1 MAIKGVQ
8 KQRDFVA
15 GRQVVNVCD
24 HDIIRNY
31 FFHWLNVG
39 SGESRRDKGAVVPMS
54 SWNSC
59 DRAQAIF
66 LVIILLFSLLIS
78 TTVKP
83 PLTWYNSHLS
93 TTATIFGRQSILW
106 LPGFYLGFIVW
117 RKRSPEWPKEMSF
130 PGGPAGMPPQKL
142 FEMNMRWDA
151 IWCIL
156 RLNFAKCYSVC
167 TNLIMSGWF
176 FRYSYLYTVMRTVF
190 FGGKAGHFRGGGEAS
205 TPQRP

>member
-1 MAIKGVQ
+1 MTECGEWRKLARQRCCSSYVKL
-8 KQRDFVA
+8 KQLWP
-15 GRQVVNVCD
+15 C
-24 HDIIRNY
+24 
-31 FFHWLNVG
+31 
-39 SGESRRDKGAVVPMS
+39 S
-54 SWNSC
+54 SH
-59 DRAQAIF
+59 F

-83 PLTWYNSHLS
+83 PLTGYNSHLS
-93 TTATIFGRQSILW
+93 TRATIFGKQSIHW
-106 LPGFYLGFIVW
+106 LPGSYLGFIVW
-117 RKRSPEWPKEMSF
+117 RQRSPEWPKAMSF
-130 PGGPAGMPPQKL
+130 PGGPAGMPPQKR

-190 FGGKAGHFRGGGEAS
+190 FWGKAGHFRGGGEAS